1 MNEFSETNDTSSETR
16 DVQPE
21 GASFSDTFE
30 GIETSMEFSNRDGEL
45 LPSGSTALEE
55 GFGIGESD
63 DFEITDINAPSLE
76 LSEVKE
82 AEDLRDDAIARILEQ
97 DSTYLLPDSLAR
109 LEGHQETISIVPYN
123 NDGVYGSHNY
133 EHGKTEIEL
142 IKALPSTMRLTAIHE
157 YEHVASYHNE
167 IVEKHHNSTLH
178 TIQVGLRTKEYIV
191 DRDGERLLYRNE
203 GENLNEG
210 LTQYLTEDKL
220 SSEELSM
227 AQAMRIYP
235 FATEAA
241 ASLSDILGSASIR
254 EDFYEGTSH
263 IRDALDETLGQGTF
277 QRFCSCLDQASESPE
292 SDQRREAMREAN
304 KILNTLAAQ
313 KAAEKQNKEA

>member
-1 MNEFSETNDTSSETR
+1 MCL
-16 DVQPE
+16 
-21 GASFSDTFE
+21 ASGPSRHCGDWE
-30 GIETSMEFSNRDGEL
+30 AVE
-45 LPSGSTALEE
+45 LPSQLVQEQ
-55 GFGIGESD
+55 
-63 DFEITDINAPSLE
+63 
-76 LSEVKE
+76 SEKKPTTV
-82 AEDLRDDAIARILEQ
+82 RSR
-97 DSTYLLPDSLAR
+97 
-109 LEGHQETISIVPYN
+109 GH
-123 NDGVYGSHNY
+123 
-133 EHGKTEIEL
+133 
-142 IKALPSTMRLTAIHE
+142 
-157 YEHVASYHNE
+157 
-167 IVEKHHNSTLH
+167 
-178 TIQVGLRTKEYIV
+178 
-191 DRDGERLLYRNE
+191 RDGERLLYRNE

-220 SSEELSM
+220 SAEELSM

-304 KILNTLAAQ
+304 KILNTLAAR

>member
-1 MNEFSETNDTSSETR
+1 MLRMAVGKLTASNSKPRDFIITGSRQNVLSIRAQQTLWRLGSSRAAITVSTRTIRKETHHGKKQR
-16 DVQPE
+16 
-21 GASFSDTFE
+21 A
-30 GIETSMEFSNRDGEL
+30 
-45 LPSGSTALEE
+45 
-55 GFGIGESD
+55 
-63 DFEITDINAPSLE
+63 LE

-178 TIQVGLRTKEYIV
+178 TVQVGLRTKEYIV

-220 SSEELSM
+220 SAEELSM

-304 KILNTLAAQ
+304 KILNTLAAR

>member
-1 MNEFSETNDTSSETR
+1 M
-16 DVQPE
+16 Q
-21 GASFSDTFE
+21 A
-30 GIETSMEFSNRDGEL
+30 
-45 LPSGSTALEE
+45 GSTDSY
-55 GFGIGESD
+55 FVHKR
-63 DFEITDINAPSLE
+63 DF
-76 LSEVKE
+76 
-82 AEDLRDDAIARILEQ
+82 Q
-97 DSTYLLPDSLAR
+97 
-109 LEGHQETISIVPYN
+109 
-123 NDGVYGSHNY
+123 
-133 EHGKTEIEL
+133 
-142 IKALPSTMRLTAIHE
+142 LTARF
-157 YEHVASYHNE
+157 AA
-167 IVEKHHNSTLH
+167 
-178 TIQVGLRTKEYIV
+178 

-220 SSEELSM
+220 SAEELSM

-304 KILNTLAAQ
+304 KILNTLAAR

>member
-16 DVQPE
+16 DAQPE
-21 GASFSDTFE
+21 GTSFSDTFE

-55 GFGIGESD
+55 DFGIGESD
-63 DFEITDINAPSLE
+63 DFDITDINAPSLE

-178 TIQVGLRTKEYIV
+178 TVQVGLRTKEYIV

-220 SSEELSM
+220 SAEELSM

-304 KILNTLAAQ
+304 KILNTLAAR

>member
-1 MNEFSETNDTSSETR
+1 MREVNTHKIIRIFLASSIDDTKEER
-16 DVQPE
+16 DKLQNKILAVWNPI
-21 GASFSDTFE
+21 FNKFN
-30 GIETSMEFSNRDGEL
+30 IELKIFRCEQMT
-45 LPSGSTALEE
+45 EE
-55 GFGIGESD
+55 WLKRNQK
-63 DFEITDINAPSLE
+63 T
-76 LSEVKE
+76 
-82 AEDLRDDAIARILEQ
+82 
-97 DSTYLLPDSLAR
+97 
-109 LEGHQETISIVPYN
+109 IVPYN

-178 TIQVGLRTKEYIV
+178 TVQVGLRTKEYIV

-220 SSEELSM
+220 SAEELSM

-304 KILNTLAAQ
+304 KILNTLAAR